1 MKSIISLFITCLPF
15 NGVRVFFYRIIFK
28 YNIDSKSKIGM
39 FNIINCRKLKMENAQ
54 IGFFNQIIVNDLT
67 LKDNS
72 TIKKRNRL
80 KHLNILVLK
89 NNSEIRSDNFIGAPV
104 RGTIDDSIDF
114 LNQNLYIG
122 RNSSILRSN
131 YFDIVDEVFIGENVV
146 FGGNGSEIWTHGFDT
161 KRKMIV
167 GKIIFG
173 NNIFVGS
180 NCVFTKGI
188 SIADEITI
196 APLSVIYKSIT
207 EKGVYSTH
215 EIKKIK

>member
-104 RGTIDDSIDF
+104 RGTVDDSIDF

-122 RNSSILRSN
+122 RNSSQDSDGRMR
-131 YFDIVDEVFIGENVV
+131 FDETECAS
-146 FGGNGSEIWTHGFDT
+146 GSSKKKISLWVKTHKEYT
-161 KRKMIV
+161 NK
-167 GKIIFG
+167 
-173 NNIFVGS
+173 
-180 NCVFTKGI
+180 
-188 SIADEITI
+188 TI
-196 APLSVIYKSIT
+196 AKD
-207 EKGVYSTH
+207 GWCN
-215 EIKKIK
+215 